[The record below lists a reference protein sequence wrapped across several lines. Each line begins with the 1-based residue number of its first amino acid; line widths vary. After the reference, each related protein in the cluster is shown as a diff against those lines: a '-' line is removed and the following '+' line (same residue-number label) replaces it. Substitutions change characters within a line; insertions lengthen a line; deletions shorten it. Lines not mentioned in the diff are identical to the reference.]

1 MSGPFLLDRAHETQA
16 LRRAVEAVAAGRG
29 GVLLLEG
36 PAGIGKTTLVEAVGP
51 VAAEHD
57 ALVLGARASELD
69 RGFAFGVVLQ
79 LLEPALD
86 GLDDAA
92 RERVL
97 AGAAG
102 RAAPLLSLGVA
113 DTSGGYGAGGDAEFR
128 ILSGLFWLVA
138 NLADERPVVLRVDDL
153 HWADVPSVRFL
164 EFLGRR
170 IDDVAVLVVGSL
182 RPNEPGAPTALLGE
196 LAAAPATETLWP
208 SALGSDAV
216 ATVLSRALG
225 TDPEPEL
232 VAAARET
239 TGGNP
244 LLVSVLAREA
254 TARGLRGRADEVDE
268 LAAIGG
274 RGVARVVE
282 RRLRSLGP
290 DAAGVARA
298 VAITGDRGTDDDVAS
313 LTALSAEAVRQALDA
328 LIAAEVVADGSRR
341 FVHPLVRAAVVEG
354 IPSGERMRLHRECAL
369 RLRTAGARP
378 AEVAAHW
385 LASAP
390 SGDPDVVVDL
400 TAAAR
405 IAAAEGATET
415 AIDLLARALDE
426 PPTPDQRAQVLLEL
440 GELELQAHR
449 PQGAE
454 RLEQALAGGLDAGDA
469 VRARASLAFV
479 LVHTDP
485 AAGFAE
491 AERARAD
498 TDDPALRLRLEAFVI
513 EGLIF
518 VDAFAAE
525 RDARLAAGAVA
536 EDPSPV
542 MLAHLALQASCT
554 GRPPVETLELARR
567 AMADRTLVDDVG
579 QGGSTWNL
587 LTHAVRFAEDR
598 DACRA
603 LLTDGEAEIVRQGL
617 HTAGLFVNQ
626 SWGYW
631 HRDFGSVATGAA
643 RAQLGLDAVRALGLD
658 VTVPALAAITAEN
671 LLLLDRIEE
680 AAATVDGPLGGAEGT
695 FIEPF
700 VRSSRGLVRAYLRRS
715 AEAEDDFRQTIA
727 AGDARGWT
735 SPFATRARLRLA
747 ELLAARGDIDE
758 ALALADHDVAV
769 ARAAGTPGAL
779 GASLR
784 VRARALGTDDE
795 AVELLREAVGVL
807 ASGPMRMEHAWA
819 LHDLG
824 SVLRRRGMRN
834 DAREALRIGLD
845 LAARSE
851 SALLIRLIRSEIEAS
866 GGRPRRERTSGTE
879 ALTPSERRVADLA
892 AEGLTNREIAESL
905 WITRKT
911 VEHHLGRVYG
921 KLGISARS
929 GLADALGVVSA
940 C

>member
-1 MSGPFLLDRAHETQA
+1 VSESSLLDRAHETQA

-36 PAGIGKTTLVEAVGP
+36 PAGIGKTSLVEAVGP
-51 VAAEHD
+51 LAAAHD

-69 RGFAFGVVLQ
+69 RGYAFGVVLQ

-86 GLDDAA
+86 ALDEAA
-92 RERVL
+92 RERAF
-97 AGAAG
+97 AGAAR
-102 RAAPLLSLGVA
+102 RAASLFSHDDA
-113 DTSGGYGAGGDAEFR
+113 DPGAAGGGGDAEFR

-138 NLADERPVVLRVDDL
+138 NLADEHPVVLRVDDL
-153 HWADVPSVRFL
+153 HWADVASVRFL

-182 RPNEPGAPTALLGE
+182 RPNEPGAPTALLAE

-208 SALGSDAV
+208 STLGDEAIAAV
-216 ATVLSRALG
+216 LARTLG
-225 TDPEPEL
+225 DGLEPAF
-232 VAAARET
+232 VAAARAA

-244 LLVSVLAREA
+244 LLVTVLAREA
-254 TARGLRGRADEVDE
+254 AARGLRGGADEADE
-268 LAAIGG
+268 LTAIGG

-290 DAAGVARA
+290 DAERVARA
-298 VAITGDRGTDDDVAS
+298 VAIAGDRGSTYDVAA
-313 LTALSAEAVRQALDA
+313 LTGLAADAVRAALDG
-328 LIAAEVVADGSRR
+328 LIAAEVVAVGARG
-341 FVHPLVRAAVVEG
+341 FVHPLVRAAVVAA
-354 IPSGERMRLHRECAL
+354 IPEGERMRLHRECAE
-369 RLRTAGARP
+369 RLRGAGARP
-378 AEVAAHW
+378 AEIAAHW

-390 SGDPDVVVDL
+390 AGDSDVVADL

-405 IAAAEGATET
+405 AAAAEGATET
-415 AIDLLARALDE
+415 AVDLLTRALAE
-426 PPTPDQRAQVLLEL
+426 PPTVEQRPRVLLEL
-440 GELELQAHR
+440 GEMELQAQR

-454 RLEQALAGGLDAGDA
+454 RLEQALAAGLDGEDAG
-469 VRARASLAFV
+469 RARASLAFV

-485 AAGFAE
+485 VAGFAA
-491 AERARAD
+491 AERARAE
-498 TDDPALRLRLEAFVI
+498 TRDPALRLRLEAFVT

-525 RDARLAAGAVA
+525 RDARLAAAA
-536 EDPSPV
+536 AADDPSPV
-542 MLAHLALQASCT
+542 MLAHLAVQGSMS
-554 GRPPVETLELARR
+554 GRPPAETLDRARR
-567 AMADRTLVDDVG
+567 AMADRSLVDDVG
-579 QGGSTWNL
+579 RGGSTWNL

-598 DACRA
+598 DGCRT
-603 LLTDGEAEIVRQGL
+603 LLADGEAEIVRQGL
-617 HTAGLFVNQ
+617 HAAGLFVNQ

-658 VTVPALAAITAEN
+658 VTEPALAAITAEN
-671 LLLLDRIEE
+671 LLLLDRIDE
-680 AAATVDGPLGGAEGT
+680 AAAVVDGPLGGSAGT

-715 AEAEDDFRQTIA
+715 AEAEEDFRQTIA

-747 ELLAARGDIDE
+747 ELLAARGERDE

-795 AVELLREAVGVL
+795 AIELLREAVATL
-807 ASGPMRMEHAWA
+807 APGPMRMEHAWA

-824 SVLRRRGMRN
+824 AALRRRGMRR
-834 DAREALRIGLD
+834 DAREALRAGLD
-845 LAARSE
+845 LAARCE
-851 SALLIRLIRSEIEAS
+851 SALLARLIRGEIEAS
-866 GGRPRRERTSGTE
+866 GGRPRRERTSGAE

-892 AEGLTNREIAESL
+892 AEGLTNREIAEAL

-929 GLADALGVVSA
+929 GLADALGVATVG
-940 C
+940 

>member
-1 MSGPFLLDRAHETQA
+1 MSGSSLLDRAHETQA
-16 LRRAVEAVAAGRG
+16 LRGAVEAVAAGRG

-36 PAGIGKTTLVEAVGP
+36 PAGIGKTSLVEAVVP
-51 VAAEHD
+51 IAAEHD

-92 RERVL
+92 RAR
-97 AGAAG
+97 AFTGAASRAERLFAPDPADAG
-102 RAAPLLSLGVA
+102 RGVG
-113 DTSGGYGAGGDAEFR
+113 TGGDAEFR
-128 ILSGLFWLVA
+128 ILSGLYWLVA

-153 HWADVPSVRFL
+153 HWADVASVRFL
-164 EFLGRR
+164 EFLARR

-182 RPNEPGAPTALLGE
+182 RPNEPGAPAALIAE
-196 LAAAPATETLWP
+196 LTAAPATEMLWP
-208 SALGSDAV
+208 SALGRDAV
-216 ATVLSRALG
+216 AMVLSRALG
-225 TDPEPEL
+225 TAPEPEL
-232 VAAARET
+232 AAAARRA

-254 TARGLRGRADEVDE
+254 AARGLQGRADEIDE

-274 RGVARVVE
+274 KGMARVVA

-290 DAAGVARA
+290 DAAAVARA
-298 VAITGDRGTDDDVAS
+298 VAIAGDRGTADDVAA
-313 LTALSAEAVRQALDA
+313 LTELSTATVQAALDA
-328 LIAAEVVADGSRR
+328 LVAAEVVAAGGRS

-354 IPSGERMRLHRECAL
+354 TPHGERMRLHREHAR
-369 RLRTAGARP
+369 RLRAAGARP

-390 SGDPDVVVDL
+390 GGDPDVVADL
-400 TAAAR
+400 TVAAR
-405 IAAAEGATET
+405 NAAAEGATET

-426 PPTPDQRAQVLLEL
+426 PPTPAQRPRVLLEL
-440 GELELQAHR
+440 GELELRAQR
-449 PQGAE
+449 PEGAE
-454 RLEQALAGGLDAGDA
+454 RLEQAIASGLSAEDA

-485 AAGFAE
+485 AAGFAA
-491 AERARAD
+491 AEQARAE
-498 TDDPALRLRLEAFVI
+498 TDDPALRMRLEAFVI

-518 VDAFAAE
+518 VDALAAE
-525 RDARLAAGAVA
+525 RDARLAAGAA
-536 EDPSPV
+536 DDDPSPV
-542 MLAHLALQASCT
+542 MLVHLALQASCA
-554 GRPPVETLELARR
+554 GRPPAETLDLARR
-567 AMADRTLVDDVG
+567 AMADGTLVDHVG
-579 QGGSTWNL
+579 HGGSTWNL

-603 LLTDGEAEIVRQGL
+603 LLADGEAEIVRQGL

-671 LLLLDRIEE
+671 LLLLDRVAD
-680 AAATVDGPLGGAEGT
+680 AAAVVDVPLGGAEGT

-747 ELLAARGDIDE
+747 ELLAARGDVDE

-769 ARAAGTPGAL
+769 ARAAGTAGAL

-784 VRARALGTDDE
+784 VRARALGTGDE
-795 AVELLREAVGVL
+795 AVELLREAVDVL
-807 ASGPMRMEHAWA
+807 APGPMLMERAWA

-824 SVLRRRGMRN
+824 AALRRRGLRS
-834 DAREALRIGLD
+834 DARDALRTGLD

-851 SALLIRLIRSEIEAS
+851 SALLCRLIRSEIAAS
-866 GGRPRRERTSGTE
+866 GGRPRRERTSGAE

-892 AEGLTNREIAESL
+892 AEGLTNRQIAESL

-911 VEHHLGRVYG
+911 VEHHLGRVYA

-929 GLADALGVVSA
+929 GLADALGVAVAS
-940 C
+940 